1 MNANESDGRKNGGAH
16 KNERDAGT
24 ECGSV
29 ESAKC
34 AQMATE
40 CKKRIQDWI
49 AMAILAYH
57 TIGHAVLDTRS
68 ACESRGMIKLSE
80 RVNDDLIRKNNAA
93 IKELVARK
101 VNVIELEMEMTA
113 CMNANEI
120 SGMMDVVTS
129 MTESNA

>member
-1 MNANESDGRKNGGAH
+1 
-16 KNERDAGT
+16 
-24 ECGSV
+24 
-29 ESAKC
+29 
-34 AQMATE
+34 
-40 CKKRIQDWI
+40 
-49 AMAILAYH
+49 MAILVCH
-57 TIGHAVLDTRS
+57 TIGRAVLNMRS
-68 ACESRGMIKLSE
+68 ACESCRMIKLTE
-80 RVNDDLIRKNNAA
+80 RVNDDPIRKNDAA